1 MTHVEQVKPPLLQ
14 LKKRKEKKTTPKA
27 VFFEILSTANK
38 PQQSEMLT
46 YFNIS

>member
-1 MTHVEQVKPPLLQ
+1 MTHLEQVKPPLLQ
-14 LKKRKEKKTTPKA
+14 LKQKKQTTPKA

-46 YFNIS
+46 YFNLS